1 MQGKRPPEDERRK
14 GSAMRK
20 LIALIGIALGL
31 WVAPAA
37 FAVPAN
43 VLVTATGFNP
53 PSVTIEAGETVT
65 WRNTDTE
72 AHRVV
77 VSGAQCNLSLQ
88 SLQSSSCEF
97 NTPGTFTYR
106 DPDEAGTGFRG
117 TIEVESAPTRAVTIE
132 APRRIVLFG
141 DALRLSG
148 SISSR
153 QANQTVT
160 ITVDPAGEPARRI
173 ELETTEGGAWTLRAQ
188 PRIRT
193 QYTARW
199 RNSTSEVLTVQVRP
213 RVTLRKVGRNL
224 FAVVV
229 VAAESFAGNHV
240 EIRRQRSRTNRA
252 LVRVRRVV
260 LNENPRTETIAQRTF
275 RLRVRRGFGMRAF
288 LPLSQAAPNYV
299 ASQSN
304 LIRA

>member
-1 MQGKRPPEDERRK
+1 MRR
-14 GSAMRK
+14 
-20 LIALIGIALGL
+20 LIALVVASFVL
-31 WVAPAA
+31 WAAPAA

-43 VLVTATGFNP
+43 VVITATGFTP
-53 PSVTIEAGETVT
+53 QSVTIEAGETVT

-77 VSGAQCNLSLQ
+77 VAGTQCNLSLQ
-88 SLQSSSCEF
+88 PIQSSSCEF
-97 NTPGTFTYR
+97 NTPGTFNYR

-141 DALRLSG
+141 DAIRLSG
-148 SISSR
+148 SVSSR
-153 QANQTVT
+153 EANQTVT

-173 ELETTEGGAWTLRAQ
+173 EVETTAGGAWTLRVQ

-199 RNSTSEVLTVQVRP
+199 RNSTSGALTVQVRP

-240 EIRRQRSRTNRA
+240 EIRRQRSRTNRR
-252 LVRVRRVV
+252 LVTVRRVV

-275 RLRVRRGFGMRAF
+275 RLRVRRGFRMRAF
-288 LPLSQAAPNYV
+288 LPPSQAAPTYV
-299 ASQSN
+299 SSQSN